1 LEQANPEFHQ
11 LPVRKQLEIH
21 RTVESCNQCHRSLDP
36 WGIALE
42 NFDALGRWRTELPKN
57 AGENAQTQPIDATV
71 ELPDGKQI
79 AGADGLRTYLL
90 QERKEQFARSLVM
103 RLLTYAL
110 GRSLE
115 LTDQAAVDQVL
126 EQFSKDDL
134 RLKGLIHKVVASE
147 PFQTK

>member
-1 LEQANPEFHQ
+1 MRE
-11 LPVRKQLEIH
+11 QLEIH

-42 NFDALGRWRTELPKN
+42 NFDAVGKWRTDIPQS
-57 AGENAQTQPIDATV
+57 AGDGANVQSVNATV
-71 ELPDGKQI
+71 VLPDGREV
-79 AGADGLRTYLL
+79 AGADDLREYLAGD
-90 QERKEQFARSLVM
+90 RKQQFARSLVS

-115 LTDQAAVDQVL
+115 LTDQSAVDNVL
-126 EQFSKDDL
+126 EQFAEDDY
-134 RLKGLIHKVVASE
+134 RLKGLIHKVVLSE

>member
-1 LEQANPEFHQ
+1 
-11 LPVRKQLEIH
+11 
-21 RTVESCNQCHRSLDP
+21 LDP

-57 AGENAQTQPIDATV
+57 PGENAQTQPIDATV